1 MQRILWAALLA
12 VALPVHANDFTL
24 GSPEIKADGSI
35 AKRFEYRGY
44 GCAGENRS
52 PALKWTGAPAAAKS
66 FAVTMYDPDAPS
78 GAGWWHWS
86 VVNIP
91 ASVTELAANAGVI
104 GGSGL
109 PRGAIQLPTDYGE
122 AAWGGVC
129 PPQGD
134 KPHRYV
140 FTVYALK
147 TETVKL
153 PANAKAS
160 TTEPVLYTDAIGKA
174 SFTARYGRAN

>member
-24 GSPEIKADGSI
+24 SSSEIKADGSI
-35 AKRFEYRGY
+35 AKRFEYKGY
-44 GCAGENRS
+44 GCAGDNRS
-52 PALKWTGAPAAAKS
+52 PALKWTGAPASAKS
-66 FAVTMYDPDAPS
+66 FAVTVYDADAPS

-86 VVNIP
+86 VINIP
-91 ASVTELAANAGVI
+91 VNVTEFAADAGAV
-104 GGSGL
+104 GGAGL
-109 PRGAIQLPTDYGE
+109 PRGTTQLQNDYGV
-122 AAWGGVC
+122 AGWGGVC

-134 KPHRYV
+134 KPHQYV

-147 TETVKL
+147 SENLRL

-160 TTEPVLYTDAIGKA
+160 SAEAVLAADAVGKA
-174 SFTARYGRAN
+174 SFTARYGRAT